1 MYLSIYV
8 SIYLCIYLSV
18 YIYVYDYTQVRQT
31 DTHATHTKQLLC
43 DAPATAFPQKIM
55 LLKTHRWLP
64 FLPANPNNQAL
75 LTAFG
80 SVCVS
85 VFAKSKSG
93 PLCVVLYI

>member
-1 MYLSIYV
+1 M
-8 SIYLCIYLSV
+8 C
-18 YIYVYDYTQVRQT
+18 DYTQVRQT

-64 FLPANPNNQAL
+64 FVPANPNNQAL